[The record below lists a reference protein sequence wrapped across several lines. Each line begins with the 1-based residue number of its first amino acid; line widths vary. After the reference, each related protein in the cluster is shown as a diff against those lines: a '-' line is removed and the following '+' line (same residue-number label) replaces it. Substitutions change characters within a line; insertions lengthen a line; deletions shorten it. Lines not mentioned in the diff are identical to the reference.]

1 MKVDNL
7 QVAGVVFALG
17 IIVLCCA
24 LVRQLSAAGHINN
37 RTAQLDKNNGME
49 VNGINDFKYLI
60 LFQKKNSK
68 QFPSGS
74 ECKRLI
80 CKSSLRLAE
89 RSH

>member
-24 LVRQLSAAGHINN
+24 LVRQISAAGHSNN
-37 RTAQLDKNNGME
+37 KTAQLDKNDGME
-49 VNGINDFKYLI
+49 VNGINYFKYFI

-68 QFPSGS
+68 LIFLVGVK
-74 ECKRLI
+74 CKRLI
-80 CKSSLRLAE
+80 CKPSLKLAE
-89 RSH
+89 